1 MSIKSINI
9 VSGSNYYNQGN
20 TEQIIQKAVSQ
31 DSRNYEGKVYKD
43 VNQEDL
49 PLDIG
54 VDLPLDIGVDGRISF
69 HAASD
74 INRLNNAVEH
84 VNGKLEFTQ
93 TKCEITYHKDI
104 KRYAVK
110 ILDKNTDEI
119 IREIPADET
128 IKLIQ
133 KLWEFSGFI
142 VDERR

>member
-1 MSIKSINI
+1 MSINI

-43 VNQEDL
+43 VNQE
-49 PLDIG
+49 
-54 VDLPLDIGVDGRISF
+54 DLPLDIGVDGRISF

>member
-1 MSIKSINI
+1 MSINI

-20 TEQIIQKAVSQ
+20 TEQIIQKDVSQ
-31 DSRNYEGKVYKD
+31 DSRNYEGKVYKG
-43 VNQEDL
+43 VNQE
-49 PLDIG
+49 
-54 VDLPLDIGVDGRISF
+54 DLPLDIGVDGRISF

>member
-1 MSIKSINI
+1 MSINI

-20 TEQIIQKAVSQ
+20 TEQIIQKDVSQ

-43 VNQEDL
+43 VNQE
-49 PLDIG
+49 
-54 VDLPLDIGVDGRISF
+54 DLPLDIGVDGRISF

>member
-1 MSIKSINI
+1 MSINI

-20 TEQIIQKAVSQ
+20 TEQIIQKDVSQ

-54 VDLPLDIGVDGRISF
+54 VDGQISF

-119 IREIPADET
+119 IREIPAEET

>member
-1 MSIKSINI
+1 MSINI

-20 TEQIIQKAVSQ
+20 TEQIIQKDVSQ

-43 VNQEDL
+43 VNQEN
-49 PLDIG
+49 
-54 VDLPLDIGVDGRISF
+54 LPLDIGVDGRISF